1 MGVRV
6 RQHVNPL
13 SSRYADRRAPAVRPP
28 ARLGDEPRTEV
39 ELGCADGQF
48 SFQLA
53 RAQPQTFVVGLEIR
67 EKVVANNAAQVE
79 REGPGNLTFSYVN
92 LNVDLDRV
100 FLPQSVHA
108 FHLLFPD
115 PWYKARHAKRR
126 VVDPWMLEVV
136 CRQLVPG
143 GELHFASDVFEVALE
158 AMAEIEDVADELGL
172 RNRLGPWRFWRGNPF
187 PAQSRR
193 EDTTLARGQR
203 VWRMRYGMDADDS
216 DSTAGK

>member
-1 MGVRV
+1 MQPRAQAV
-6 RQHVNPL
+6 
-13 SSRYADRRAPAVRPP
+13 RAPASLGADPP
-28 ARLGDEPRTEV
+28 VEV

-53 RAQPQTFVVGLEIR
+53 RARPSTLVVGLEIR
-67 EKVVANNAAQVE
+67 EKLVEFNAQRAQD
-79 REGPGNLTFSYVN
+79 EGLSNLTFAYVN

-100 FLPQSVHA
+100 FLPRSVDA

-115 PWYKARHAKRR
+115 PWFKAKHHKRR

-136 CRQLVPG
+136 CQQLRIG
-143 GELHFASDVFEVALE
+143 GELHFASDVFDVALA
-158 AMAEIEDVADELGL
+158 AMAEIEDPLTEHLGL

-193 EDTTLARGQR
+193 EDTTLAREQR
-203 VWRMRYGMDADDS
+203 VWRMRYLLAPNSPETSPSSSPNSSMV
-216 DSTAGK
+216 GK